1 MTTTIVGGGNMGEA
15 LLAGLL
21 AGGGSPAEITVVELA
36 AARAEYLRSRYDVT
50 VTSLGEAVAKADA
63 LLITVK
69 PYHFAALLDELASL
83 VLPGQLIVSAVGGTP
98 TESIEARLPG
108 EPVVVRSM
116 PNLPVSLGAGTIAIS
131 AGRYAGTADLDR
143 VRTLLAPLGRVVAV
157 QEGQLDTVTAL
168 SGGGPAYFALLA
180 EAMIDAGVL
189 AGLSRPLSEE
199 LVLATAAGAGRMLG
213 EPDADPAQ
221 LRAAVCSPGGT
232 TITAIR
238 ELEGRALRA
247 AVMAAVVAARDR
259 SIEMGR

>member
-21 AGGGSPAEITVVELA
+21 AGGATAEITVVEPA
-36 AARAEYLRSRYDVT
+36 PARAEYLRSRYDVT
-50 VTSLGEAVAKADA
+50 VTSLAEAVPKAET

-69 PYHFAALLDELASL
+69 PYHFTALLDELASL
-83 VLPGQLIVSAVGGTP
+83 VTPGQLIVSAVGGTP
-98 TESIEARLPG
+98 TSSIEARLPG

-116 PNLPVSLGAGTIAIS
+116 PNLPVSVGAGTIAIS
-131 AGRYAGTADLDR
+131 AGRYAGAADLDR
-143 VRTLLAPLGRVVAV
+143 VKTLLAPLGRVVAV
-157 QEGQLDTVTAL
+157 QESQLDTVTAL

-189 AGLSRPLSEE
+189 AGLPRPLSAE
-199 LVLATAAGAGRMLG
+199 LVLATAAGSGRMLG

-232 TITAIR
+232 TITAIQ
-238 ELEGRALRA
+238 ELESSAFRA

-259 SIEMGR
+259 SLEMGR